1 MAKHIAIMTWILLDL
16 FIIFYLQFI
25 VSAISDLAS
34 AMLVNLEQA
43 TIKDMDNAI
52 RMKTQAEEEPDW
64 WTR

>member
-34 AMLVNLEQA
+34 ALLVNLEQA
-43 TIKDMDNAI
+43 TVKDMDN
-52 RMKTQAEEEPDW
+52 
-64 WTR
+64 